1 MKELTKEELK
11 VLSVS
16 NAITGAKDFHKVT
29 LTVKDV
35 ENNEEK

>member
-16 NAITGAKDFHKVT
+16 NAITGIKDFHEVT
-29 LTVKDV
+29 SDFKDIKD
-35 ENNEEK
+35 NEEK